1 MNKYEFGQDVQK
13 VLKKFGNSNLNY
25 WFFHILF
32 FTNLKTVLQMFS
44 ALCSMS
50 KIFEKMKVNHGI
62 EVFQFSIERVLKK
75 YGKCFLKICGN
86 PEW

>member
-1 MNKYEFGQDVQK
+1 
-13 VLKKFGNSNLNY
+13 
-25 WFFHILF
+25 
-32 FTNLKTVLQMFS
+32 
-44 ALCSMS
+44 MS
-50 KIFEKMKVNHGI
+50 KIFEKMKVNDGI

>member
-1 MNKYEFGQDVQK
+1 LNKYEFGQDVQK

-25 WFFHILF
+25 WFFQILF